1 MGELTSQL
9 AASRECQEI
18 TVQRAQQ
25 DGREAQEESMRKL
38 LEIEQIQKLLEE
50 EKNRKKELQVHLQNL
65 DREWSQWEK
74 VAQQNSELQAS
85 VNALERE
92 KAR

>member
-1 MGELTSQL
+1 M
-9 AASRECQEI
+9 
-18 TVQRAQQ
+18 QRAQQ